1 MNACIK
7 EISESEFK
15 RLKIPVLFEDE
26 LTDRTFGVLS
36 DGKNIFKLGWQS
48 EIKPV
53 IKWIDLALC
62 SIGIDLIFIIFE
74 FGTGRVLKKLSLDYY
89 FYDTKIFKEAM
100 YVITELEIIKINITD
115 LAIVGT
121 YSLPDYYERIE
132 FNEDLITIKC
142 IDDEI
147 VNLD

>member
-1 MNACIK
+1 M
-7 EISESEFK
+7 
-15 RLKIPVLFEDE
+15 
-26 LTDRTFGVLS
+26 
-36 DGKNIFKLGWQS
+36 
-48 EIKPV
+48 
-53 IKWIDLALC
+53 
-62 SIGIDLIFIIFE
+62 
-74 FGTGRVLKKLSLDYY
+74 DYY

>member
-1 MNACIK
+1 
-7 EISESEFK
+7 
-15 RLKIPVLFEDE
+15 
-26 LTDRTFGVLS
+26 
-36 DGKNIFKLGWQS
+36 
-48 EIKPV
+48 
-53 IKWIDLALC
+53 
-62 SIGIDLIFIIFE
+62 
-74 FGTGRVLKKLSLDYY
+74 
-89 FYDTKIFKEAM
+89 M